1 MRGAENYGRAVF
13 MLAEECGKVEEVFS
27 DLSSVCDALEREPEY
42 TRLLDNPALARCE
55 RLSLVDRTLSP
66 VLPEVRDFIKY
77 LSERRAV
84 STLPAAMAEFSALRD
99 ERLGIERVEAVTAVP
114 MSDGQCD
121 ALKSRLAALTGKTV
135 IIKNTVDPGILGGMK
150 LRYSGVQLDGSVKTR
165 LDKLEKQLSQII
177 V

>member
-1 MRGAENYGRAVF
+1 MRGAENYGRAMF
-13 MLAEECGKVEEVFS
+13 LLAEEIGKTEEVFS
-27 DLSSVCDALEREPEY
+27 DLSSVCEALVREPEY
-42 TRLLDNPALARCE
+42 ARLLDNPALAREE

-66 VLPEVRDFIKY
+66 VLAEVRDFIKY

-84 STLPAAMAEFSALRD
+84 SSLPAAMAEFSALRD

-114 MSDGQCD
+114 MNERQTE

-165 LDKLEKQLSQII
+165 LDKLERQLSSII

>member
-1 MRGAENYGRAVF
+1 MRGAENYGRAMF
-13 MLAEECGKVEEVFS
+13 LLAEEIGKTEEVFS
-27 DLSSVCDALEREPEY
+27 DLSSVCTALEREPEY
-42 TRLLDNPALARCE
+42 ARLLDNPALAREE
-55 RLSLVDRTLSP
+55 RLSLIDRTLSP
-66 VLPEVRDFIKY
+66 VLAEVRDFIKY

-84 STLPAAMAEFSALRD
+84 STLPSAVAEFSALRD

-114 MSDGQCD
+114 MSEGQIGT
-121 ALKSRLAALTGKTV
+121 LKARLAALTGKTV